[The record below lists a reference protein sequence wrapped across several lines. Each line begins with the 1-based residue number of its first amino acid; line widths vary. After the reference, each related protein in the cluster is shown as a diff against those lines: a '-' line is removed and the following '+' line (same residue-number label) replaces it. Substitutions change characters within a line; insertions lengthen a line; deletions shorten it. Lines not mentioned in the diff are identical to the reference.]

1 MLKQF
6 PANLSAKATEPLQ
19 LTADLKLSEA
29 EEGKA
34 RRFRIVGYTGAV
46 IQRYFRFVIDLK
58 GIRSEK
64 VMPILEEHEV
74 KKKVGLA
81 DSSKVESE
89 GFVLEG
95 SFVDTDEA
103 KEIIRLSDQ
112 GWPYQASIGVWPEAV
127 EEVKSGSTVTVNG
140 MELTGPLYVW
150 RKSFVRETSFCVLGA
165 DGNTGAVAMNQ
176 RPEPKPEDSVMK
188 TWLKAF
194 LRANGL
200 EDITEDSA
208 RTHLKQMGLDYEALN
223 ALDDAPAWMSSGSA
237 APASAQ
243 QPAPQI
249 PVQASVGAEPQPT
262 AQIDPAKVA
271 LAERERM
278 QFIDQQVVMFGLS
291 DKFKQ
296 SLIDG
301 GLGVEKLNGL
311 ILEELSSKPENQPL
325 KGTGYIVGGLTEGE
339 KLHEAMVSGMLFRAG
354 VKEEKPAPGYEDFRV
369 MRLTDLARDILERGG
384 VSTRGMSHSQLS
396 KKVLR
401 PLHLSASTSD
411 FPSIFAAITN
421 KVLQKAYAEA
431 PATWKPWVSIVPV
444 SDFRDIHGI
453 SLSEAPDL
461 ELINEKGEYKTGSFG
476 DSMESYRI
484 ARYGKNVRLTREMMI
499 NDDLRAF
506 LRIPQLFG
514 NASARKVADIVYD
527 LLLSN
532 PKMSD
537 KIPLFDPRHN
547 NVETDEALLKH
558 VCSDT
563 LKAGRKKM
571 RLQKGPKGAKL
582 DLRPRF
588 LLVPVEQET
597 DAEVLIRS
605 TALPDE
611 NKSSGVHNPWAGKL
625 EPIAEPRLDDKDPDA
640 SYLIADPAQVDG
652 IEVAFLDGIE
662 EPFVD
667 EEPDF
672 DSDGLKIKVRLEA
685 GAGVMDPRA
694 FQKNPGKK

>member
-6 PANLSAKATEPLQ
+6 PANLSAKAQEPLQ

-46 IQRYFRFVIDLK
+46 IQRYFRFVIDLT
-58 GIRSEK
+58 GIRSEE

-81 DSSKVESE
+81 DSSKLEKE

-103 KEIIRLSDQ
+103 NEIIRLSDQ
-112 GWPYQASIGVWPEAV
+112 GWPYQASIGVWPEAI
-127 EEVKSGSTVTVNG
+127 EEVKSGATVTVNG

-165 DGNTGAVAMNQ
+165 DGKTGAVAMTEQ
-176 RPEPKPEDSVMK
+176 PEPKPEDSVMK

-223 ALDDAPAWMSSGSA
+223 AHENAPAWMSSGGST
-237 APASAQ
+237 PTPAQ
-243 QPAPQI
+243 QPAQQA
-249 PVQASVGAEPQPT
+249 PVQATAGTEPKQPE
-262 AQIDPAKVA
+262 QVDPQKVA

-278 QFIDQQVVMFGLS
+278 QFIDQQAVMFGLS
-291 DKFKQ
+291 DDFKQ
-296 SLIDG
+296 GLING
-301 GLGVEKLNGL
+301 GLPVEKLNGL
-311 ILEELSSKPENQPL
+311 ILEELSVQPEHQPL
-325 KGTGYIVGGLTEGE
+325 KGTGYIVGGLTEGQ
-339 KLHEAMVSGMLFRAG
+339 KLHDAMVSGMLFRAG
-354 VKEEKPAPGYEDFRV
+354 VKEDKPAPGYEDFRV

-384 VSTRGMSHSQLS
+384 VSTRGMSHNQLS
-396 KKVLR
+396 KKILR
-401 PLHLSASTSD
+401 PMSLSASTSD

-431 PATWKPWVSIVPV
+431 PATWKPWVNIVPV
-444 SDFRDIHGI
+444 SDFREIHGI

-461 ELINEKGEYKTGSFG
+461 ELLDEHGEYKTGSFG

-484 ARYGKNVRLTREMMI
+484 ARYGKNVKLTREMMI

-537 KIPLFDPRHN
+537 GIPLFDTRHKN
-547 NVETDEALLKH
+547 IETEADFKKH

-563 LKAGRKKM
+563 LKSGRKRM

-625 EPIAEPRLDDKDPDA
+625 IPIAEPRLDDKDSDA
-640 SYLIADPAQVDG
+640 HYLIADPKQVDG

-685 GAGVMDPRA
+685 GAGVMDHRA
-694 FQKNPGKK
+694 FQKNPGK